1 MRYIIIPIEDA
12 QVVMTADEIDHA
24 RKSVDGTQMIVHE
37 ETLVKKRNALGLN
50 TLTSEDTGTIEWTYP
65 VYEYQSKELYELLSS
80 ADWTKPEEQ
89 EEATQEAIAY
99 KKGMVLEAGKT
110 YKQYGKSYLCTRGS
124 ENPVSG
130 NLKDLTIYVEP
141 IK

>member
-1 MRYIIIPIEDA
+1 MYAGSRPVQSVWLNGNKVWE
-12 QVVMTADEIDHA
+12 
-24 RKSVDGTQMIVHE
+24 RNSSVDVHE
-37 ETLVKKRNALGLN
+37 TAAYANVVPC
-50 TLTSEDTGTIEWTYP
+50 SE
-65 VYEYQSKELYELLSS
+65 QS
-80 ADWTKPEEQ
+80 
-89 EEATQEAIAY
+89 EATQEAIAY

>member
-1 MRYIIIPIEDA
+1 MKAADLPKARMPRA
-12 QVVMTADEIDHA
+12 VLPKCGLPWCGWQVRKGSGGFEAATNDLLGSEAWTAP
-24 RKSVDGTQMIVHE
+24 E
-37 ETLVKKRNALGLN
+37 ETAATEQPTVAAR
-50 TLTSEDTGTIEWTYP
+50 
-65 VYEYQSKELYELLSS
+65 S
-80 ADWTKPEEQ
+80 AKTVES
-89 EEATQEAIAY
+89 TQEAIAY

-110 YKQYGKSYLCTRGS
+110 YKQYGKNYLCTRGS

>member
-12 QVVMTADEIDHA
+12 QVVMSQDEIAHA
-24 RKSVDGTQMIVHE
+24 RKNVEGTQLIVHE
-37 ETLVKKRNALGLN
+37 ETLVRKRNALGLN
-50 TLTSEDTGTIEWTYP
+50 ILTSEDMGAIEWTYP
-65 VYEYQSKELYELLSS
+65 VYEYQSKELDELLASKE
-80 ADWTKPEEQ
+80 WTETEEQ
-89 EEATQEAIAY
+89 EEAIDY

-130 NLKDLTIYVEP
+130 NLKDLTIYVSP
-141 IK
+141 VK

>member
-12 QVVMTADEIDHA
+12 QVVMSQDEIAHA
-24 RKSVDGTQMIVHE
+24 RKNVEGTQLIVHE
-37 ETLVKKRNALGLN
+37 ETLVRKRNALGLN
-50 TLTSEDTGTIEWTYP
+50 TLTSEDTGMIEWTYP
-65 VYEYQSKELYELLSS
+65 VYEYQSKELDELLASKE
-80 ADWTKPEEQ
+80 WTETEEQ
-89 EEATQEAIAY
+89 EEAIDY

-130 NLKDLTIYVEP
+130 NLKDLTIYVCP
-141 IK
+141 VK